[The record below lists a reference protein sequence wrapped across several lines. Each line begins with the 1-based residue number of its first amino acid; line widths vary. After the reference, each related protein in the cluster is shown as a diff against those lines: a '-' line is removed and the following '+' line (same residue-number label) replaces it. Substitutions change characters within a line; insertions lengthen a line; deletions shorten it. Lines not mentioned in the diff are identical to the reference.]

1 MDCKTV
7 EIHLAD
13 YFYKDLNEEHRNL
26 IQHHLHQCASCQAL
40 YHKMSAVLNSSPVNS
55 EMQAPAFIE
64 TRILA
69 HLDNQPKH
77 AARIM
82 QYVLRPVAVLSFTVF
97 GIWIG
102 IKISNTFQT
111 GNTDVFITNE
121 NNTALATQFASEN
134 YLTTPSDQF
143 IDMYLNNNNE

>member
-1 MDCKTV
+1 MDCKKV

-13 YFYKDLNEEHRNL
+13 YFYKDLSEEHKGL
-26 IQHHLHQCASCQAL
+26 IQDHLHHCPSCQAL
-40 YHKMSAVLNSSPVNS
+40 YHKMSAVLNASAVSS

-69 HLDNQPKH
+69 RLDNQPKH
-77 AARIM
+77 AARIL
-82 QYVLRPVAVLSFTVF
+82 QYVLRPAAVLSLTVF

-111 GNTDVFITNE
+111 GNTDVFISNE
-121 NNTALATQFASEN
+121 NNTTLATQFASEN